1 MNALLLKD
9 LFLMRKRSG
18 IMLLAIAIFAF
29 LAGVQGGL
37 VNTIMATMMPLMLSF
52 TTLAYDQSDGWEAF
66 AAALPFSRK
75 HIIQSKYFLA
85 LLLIGLSIVVIFAI
99 GMIARALPMHE
110 LIGSAITQFTFGAFF
125 VAINYPLILK
135 FGFEKSRLYYI
146 LVMVVLMSFGAAL
159 SPLQGNNSIPSL
171 AFVLPS
177 IAVVCLIIS
186 YTLSVSI
193 MKNKEFSGS

>member
-9 LFLMRKRSG
+9 LFLIRKRNG

-29 LAGVQGGL
+29 LAGMQGGL
-37 VNTIMATMMPLMLSF
+37 VNTIMSTMMPVLLSF
-52 TTLAYDQSDGWEAF
+52 TTLAYDQNDGWEAF

-75 HIIQSKYFLA
+75 HIVQSKYFLA
-85 LLLIGLSIVVIFAI
+85 LLFIGLSILVVLAI
-99 GMIARALPMHE
+99 GLIARVLPMHE
-110 LIGSAITQFTFGAFF
+110 LIGNAITQFTFGAFF

-146 LVMVVLMSFGAAL
+146 LVMVVLMSVGAAL
-159 SPLQGNNSIPSL
+159 SPLQKDSSVHSL

-186 YTLSVSI
+186 YALSVSI
-193 MKNKEFSGS
+193 MKKKEFSGS

>member
-37 VNTIMATMMPLMLSF
+37 VNTIMSTMMPLMLSF

-75 HIIQSKYFLA
+75 HIVQSKYFLA
-85 LLLIGLSIVVIFAI
+85 LLLIGLSIVVIFVI
-99 GMIARALPMHE
+99 GLIARILPMHE
-110 LIGSAITQFTFGAFF
+110 LINSAITQFTFGTFF
-125 VAINYPLILK
+125 VAINYPLILR

-146 LVMVVLMSFGAAL
+146 LVMIVLMSVGAAL
-159 SPLQGNNSIPSL
+159 SPLQENNSIPSL